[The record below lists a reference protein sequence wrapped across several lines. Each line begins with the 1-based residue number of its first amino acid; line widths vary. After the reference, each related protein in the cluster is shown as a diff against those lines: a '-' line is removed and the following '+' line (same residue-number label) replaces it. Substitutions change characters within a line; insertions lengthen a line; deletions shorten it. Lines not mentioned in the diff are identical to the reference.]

1 MREFLEN
8 IRSQAKRVEM
18 MQEEYQSIRS
28 SLEVSGV
35 SYESTGAVCASRKTD
50 AMAEVIAEMVD
61 FENEMKS
68 EQCRLAA
75 MRLKAASAISRIT
88 DDREREVLRRWYLMY
103 QSEEE
108 IRKAMGY
115 SQSMIYGFRQRGLE
129 QLETSE

>member
-1 MREFLEN
+1 MREFLES

-108 IRKAMGY
+108 IRKAMG
-115 SQSMIYGFRQRGLE
+115 
-129 QLETSE
+129 